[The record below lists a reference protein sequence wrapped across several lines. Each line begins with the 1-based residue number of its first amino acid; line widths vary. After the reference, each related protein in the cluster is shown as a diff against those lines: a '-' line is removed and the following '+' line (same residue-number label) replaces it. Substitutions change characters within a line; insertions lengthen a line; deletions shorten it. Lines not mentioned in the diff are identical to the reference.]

1 MRGDTLDN
9 AYFTLGTNTQ
19 VASNL
24 DWDIYTRTGSRDL
37 GFYGYG
43 PSADVMVLTNTNGG
57 RVGIG
62 TTAPTAKLEVNGQ
75 VKITGG
81 APGAGK
87 VLTSDA
93 AGLATWQTPTG
104 GGGGSIANGT
114 VNGQT
119 LYWNG
124 TAWTANTNLFNNNTN
139 VGIGTATPGAKLQ
152 VEGKTIINYN
162 YASQFNMSNQNY
174 IKSTG
179 GSFAALSFIASTHTN
194 GVIIEHD
201 GGNALGVYDT
211 AGINYSAINA
221 SAFNVGSDIR
231 IKNSIDYIQPAQFDG
246 YMDQIRNIQSAT
258 YFYNGENRP
267 YKHVGFIAQ
276 SLPRELVNVRK
287 EVKPGQP
294 ENMQLVNLADVA
306 GLSLIGIKALDSKQ
320 TELETV
326 VKQQQQ
332 LIEKLEQR
340 IQQLENQNK

>member
-1 MRGDTLDN
+1 
-9 AYFTLGTNTQ
+9 
-19 VASNL
+19 
-24 DWDIYTRTGSRDL
+24 
-37 GFYGYG
+37 
-43 PSADVMVLTNTNGG
+43 
-57 RVGIG
+57 
-62 TTAPTAKLEVNGQ
+62 
-75 VKITGG
+75 
-81 APGAGK
+81 
-87 VLTSDA
+87 
-93 AGLATWQTPTG
+93 
-104 GGGGSIANGT
+104 
-114 VNGQT
+114 
-119 LYWNG
+119 
-124 TAWTANTNLFNNNTN
+124 
-139 VGIGTATPGAKLQ
+139 
-152 VEGKTIINYN
+152 
-162 YASQFNMSNQNY
+162 MSNQNY